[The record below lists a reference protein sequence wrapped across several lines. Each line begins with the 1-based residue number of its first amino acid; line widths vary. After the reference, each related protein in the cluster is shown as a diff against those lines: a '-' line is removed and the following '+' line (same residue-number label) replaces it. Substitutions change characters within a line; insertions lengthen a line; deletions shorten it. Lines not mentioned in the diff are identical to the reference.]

1 MSTTATVAAPTAGTR
16 PATGPV
22 LTTQGI
28 AKAYRRGVWPLRRG
42 RQVLRGVD
50 LTLNPG
56 EVVGLVGENGS
67 GKSTLMKVI
76 VGALA
81 ADEGTVIRAGRVGY
95 CPQEPVLYARLT
107 CDEHFELY
115 GHAYGMSPSAMRAA
129 REDIYTA
136 LGFERYARTR
146 ADQLS
151 GGNRGQAEPG
161 PGAAGRPGPATAR
174 RALRRFRLGHLPEVL
189 GTGRGTPGRR
199 PDRVDRQ
206 PLRGRRAA
214 LRPDRRDPGREGGAA
229 MNAFPFVRRFL
240 ADYVRNPVNLFL
252 LVVVPTVFV
261 VVAAGRLA
269 DLARL
274 LGSAGAVSSVGTAT
288 AGWAAGFLA
297 GIAMYFQVS
306 AARDADRALVVATAL
321 VALAVRTG
329 IDNPART
336 IAGTAMFA
344 LIYLGIGA
352 TIGALVR
359 NPVNGSVLV
368 LLVWIVDVMLG
379 PSMGLGSKLVT
390 RFLPTH
396 FVTLWMTD
404 RPSGHAGRLG
414 DLGIAAAWTLGA
426 LALAFTVVLTT
437 ARVRR
442 RRRLRARPGS
452 VLDQLRAAVRM
463 GWRDWRRNPV
473 LWLLLAAV
481 PTVYILLAEASTP
494 HRPMAINATEQG
506 VYGPRL
512 VDLFDVHAGLMAP
525 IAIASLATLAGLFV
539 VLDTGPGDR
548 RAALAGLRPGVSF
561 TARLAIVALATA
573 LATGVSVG
581 LTAAMFTP
589 RQWGWY
595 LGANILL
602 AATYAVA
609 GMLLAPIFG
618 RVGGVFVAFLIP
630 FLDIGMG
637 QSPMLHGEP
646 AGWAHYLPGYGGYR
660 ILIDATVTGDFD
672 QTRALLI
679 GLAWLTAL
687 AVAAAVL
694 FRRAVRPATRQ
705 G

>member
-1 MSTTATVAAPTAGTR
+1 
-16 PATGPV
+16 
-22 LTTQGI
+22 
-28 AKAYRRGVWPLRRG
+28 
-42 RQVLRGVD
+42 
-50 LTLNPG
+50 
-56 EVVGLVGENGS
+56 
-67 GKSTLMKVI
+67 
-76 VGALA
+76 
-81 ADEGTVIRAGRVGY
+81 
-95 CPQEPVLYARLT
+95 
-107 CDEHFELY
+107 
-115 GHAYGMSPSAMRAA
+115 
-129 REDIYTA
+129 
-136 LGFERYARTR
+136 
-146 ADQLS
+146 
-151 GGNRGQAEPG
+151 
-161 PGAAGRPGPATAR
+161 
-174 RALRRFRLGHLPEVL
+174 
-189 GTGRGTPGRR
+189 
-199 PDRVDRQ
+199 
-206 PLRGRRAA
+206 
-214 LRPDRRDPGREGGAA
+214 

-240 ADYVRNPVNLFL
+240 ADYVRSPVNLFL

-274 LGSAGAVSSVGTAT
+274 LGSGGAVSSVGTAT

-306 AARDADRALVVATAL
+306 AARDADRALVVAGLPARRLVAARLAAGFGLAALAGATAL

-442 RRRLRARPGS
+442 RRRPRARPGS
-452 VLDQLRAAVRM
+452 VVDQLRAAVRM

-494 HRPMAINATEQG
+494 HRPMAINATANG

-602 AATYAVA
+602 AATYALL
-609 GMLLAPIFG
+609 GMLLAPVFG

-660 ILIDATVTGDFD
+660 VLIDATVTGDFD